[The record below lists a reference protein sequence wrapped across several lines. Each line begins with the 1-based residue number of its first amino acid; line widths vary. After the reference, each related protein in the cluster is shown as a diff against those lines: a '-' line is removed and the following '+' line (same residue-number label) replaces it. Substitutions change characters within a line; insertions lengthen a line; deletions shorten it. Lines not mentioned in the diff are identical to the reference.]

1 MDQQNGKA
9 AELGKA
15 WVNSD
20 YVVVD
25 DFGAPLRPI
34 RLSNNFKRLLED
46 NNLPHIRFHDLR
58 HSVATYMLSMG
69 VPIAEISAW
78 LGHKSVS
85 TTANIYAHITDD
97 MRKNAAKWM
106 DAGYDPDGGS
116 MQITLESAKKKLF
129 QNVLDEVQNNKPED
143 FAEVNRHEVFEEKPR
158 LRVIRGKSA

>member
-1 MDQQNGKA
+1 MEQQSRKA

-34 RLSNNFKRLLED
+34 RLSNNFKRLLDD
-46 NNLPHIRFHDLR
+46 NDLPHIRFHDLR

-69 VPIAEISAW
+69 VPIAEVSAW

-85 TTANIYAHITDD
+85 TTANIYAHI
-97 MRKNAAKWM
+97 
-106 DAGYDPDGGS
+106 S
-116 MQITLESAKKKLF
+116 ESFKTT
-129 QNVLDEVQNNKPED
+129 
-143 FAEVNRHEVFEEKPR
+143 
-158 LRVIRGKSA
+158 ISIWSG

>member
-1 MDQQNGKA
+1 
-9 AELGKA
+9 
-15 WVNSD
+15 
-20 YVVVD
+20 
-25 DFGAPLRPI
+25 
-34 RLSNNFKRLLED
+34 
-46 NNLPHIRFHDLR
+46 
-58 HSVATYMLSMG
+58 
-69 VPIAEISAW
+69 
-78 LGHKSVS
+78 
-85 TTANIYAHITDD
+85 